1 MLSSC
6 WEIILCL
13 LCWFSL
19 LLTTVTW
26 PGWMPVTVIFLS
38 GLIRVTPLTTLGGL
52 GMRTDMRLGRS
63 TLSMAAATLLRRNIS
78 WNSQVFSIL
87 IIFIPRFWSLT
98 RWGWSTKDKS
108 RIFAEVNMICF
119 AIRFRDLMIWH
130 SIVCDF
136 QWFNKWMKL
145 QRHLNKFQASKLTI
159 KDIVYANQKHSYI
172 CLLHKS
178 LSIFKVKI
186 MIKKTVK
193 YKNSAI
199 QKNIS
204 EIVCSL
210 VLAIKQ
216 MNTLHLTLFLMGH
229 FFRTPIMLKEH
240 SRPLNG
246 CESPCNHNHH

>member
-1 MLSSC
+1 MLAWTCSYSESYS
-6 WEIILCL
+6 WLHFR
-13 LCWFSL
+13 FSL
-19 LLTTVTW
+19 LLATVTW

-145 QRHLNKFQASKLTI
+145 QRHLNKFQTSKLTI
-159 KDIVYANQKHSYI
+159 KDCMYTNQMHSYI
-172 CLLHKS
+172 CYFTNFYQCLLSRKS
-178 LSIFKVKI
+178 GRVNNIFGDK
-186 MIKKTVK
+186 
-193 YKNSAI
+193 
-199 QKNIS
+199 
-204 EIVCSL
+204 CL
-210 VLAIKQ
+210 
-216 MNTLHLTLFLMGH
+216 
-229 FFRTPIMLKEH
+229 LK
-240 SRPLNG
+240 
-246 CESPCNHNHH
+246 